1 VKLAAVKALN
11 NALEFASRN
20 FDVDTE
26 RNYILQVICEACTH
40 GSDEVKE
47 YAYQCLSRIA
57 EVKRTCYFY
66 DKIKLTRWRLPAAVL
81 RKIAYVYSSD
91 FGDDFVG
98 NSKRI

>member
-1 VKLAAVKALN
+1 MKLAAVKALN

-57 EVKRTCYFY
+57 EVCILQFFTKSDSADWFHCLSD
-66 DKIKLTRWRLPAAVL
+66 DKVIDL
-81 RKIAYVYSSD
+81 
-91 FGDDFVG
+91 F
-98 NSKRI
+98 

>member
-1 VKLAAVKALN
+1 MLQDQNVKLAAVKALN

-57 EVKRTCYFY
+57 EVLSNVC
-66 DKIKLTRWRLPAAVL
+66 
-81 RKIAYVYSSD
+81 AYRRH
-91 FGDDFVG
+91 GIG
-98 NSKRI
+98 N